1 MLLLI
6 ACVGVLA
13 LTHRYGKVV
22 VLLHYQL
29 TLHIASL
36 P

>member
-13 LTHRYGKVV
+13 LTRRLV